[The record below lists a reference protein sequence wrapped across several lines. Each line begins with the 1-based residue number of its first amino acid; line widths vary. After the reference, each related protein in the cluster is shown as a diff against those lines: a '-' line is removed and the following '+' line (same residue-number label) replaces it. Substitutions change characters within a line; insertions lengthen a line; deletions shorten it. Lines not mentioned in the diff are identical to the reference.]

1 MNIIV
6 AGSRDFS
13 DYALLEREMNKI
25 TEDLEDVTIFCGMA
39 RGADLLGK
47 KWADEKG
54 IPVKPFSPDYNK
66 FGKRAPLVRNAQM
79 IKEVGTG
86 GLLVCFWDGNS
97 TGTAHIMSLAKTY
110 YVKTKLIKFEHKT

>member
-6 AGSRDFS
+6 AGSRDF
-13 DYALLEREMNKI
+13 DDFALLEREMAEI
-25 TEDLEDVTIFCGMA
+25 TDGLEDITIFCGMA

-47 KWADEKG
+47 KWADERG
-54 IPVKPFSPDYNK
+54 IPVKQFTPDYDK

-79 IKEVGTG
+79 IKELGTG

-97 TGTAHIMSLAKTY
+97 DYSPNSR
-110 YVKTKLIKFEHKT
+110 